1 MKMCSH
7 RALSCTIW
15 FLIFQ
20 AGTTASSA
28 YIGASDAKSEGT
40 ATWLDGSLVSFES
53 WGTSKRMN
61 AG

>member
-1 MKMCSH
+1 MYSNRPFLC
-7 RALSCTIW
+7 RIW
-15 FLIFQ
+15 LLLFQ

-53 WGTSKRMN
+53 WGTSKIIN